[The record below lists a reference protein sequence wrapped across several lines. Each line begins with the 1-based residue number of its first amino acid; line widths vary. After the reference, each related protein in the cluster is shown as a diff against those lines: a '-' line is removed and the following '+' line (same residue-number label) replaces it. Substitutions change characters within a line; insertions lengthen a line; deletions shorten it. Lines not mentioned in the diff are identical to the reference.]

1 MAGASLSGGKSSVI
15 GCLAAVAIMGI
26 INNLLNLMQVYSYY
40 QFVIQGV
47 ILIVALA
54 VSAMRAKK

>member
-1 MAGASLSGGKSSVI
+1 
-15 GCLAAVAIMGI
+15 MGI

>member
-1 MAGASLSGGKSSVI
+1 
-15 GCLAAVAIMGI
+15 
-26 INNLLNLMQVYSYY
+26 MQVYSYY

-54 VSAMRAKK
+54 VSAMPGKEVRC